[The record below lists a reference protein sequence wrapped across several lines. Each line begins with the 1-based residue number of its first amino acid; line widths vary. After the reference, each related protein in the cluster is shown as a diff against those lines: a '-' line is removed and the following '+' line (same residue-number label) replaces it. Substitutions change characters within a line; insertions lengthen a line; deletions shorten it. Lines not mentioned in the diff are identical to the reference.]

1 MVTQARSGNCFA
13 CVRAALPSWRF
24 CVSGAISTALE
35 DFFLSYIFALIFAL
49 IGTLLINK
57 WKFLHLKSGGIT
69 DPSKLLNPQEP
80 EGRFAKSAGGDLVVL
95 MKLNWFPF
103 VNFRDTLVAGRAD
116 VMLKRECELEGGV
129 FPTCVYCEVEL
140 SNFKCSA
147 IINWV
152 NSWERMWPFQ
162 AYK

>member
-1 MVTQARSGNCFA
+1 M
-13 CVRAALPSWRF
+13 
-24 CVSGAISTALE
+24 
-35 DFFLSYIFALIFAL
+35 SYFFALIFAL

-103 VNFRDTLVAGRAD
+103 VNLRDTLVAGRAD